1 MKKQE
6 IRALVE
12 TGIFVG
18 IAVVLDLIFGAIYSF
33 PFGGSI
39 GVAMLPIF
47 IIASRRGPKYGIIA
61 GILYGLIQ
69 TMIKVYFLNF
79 FQYFLDY
86 FVAFG
91 VVGIG
96 AFIPKTLLKRTRFII
111 LITVGSLARWIIAS
125 IAGVVYWAEYIPGEM
140 EWVDGILGTNIVGSL
155 SESMLIFVGAFI
167 YNSLYMIPSMLLC
180 ILVGV
185 IIHNRGV
192 LQFNLTQRVS

>member
-1 MKKQE
+1 MSLRIKERNMKKQE

-96 AFIPKTLLKRTRFII
+96 AFVPKTLLKRTRFII
-111 LITVGSLARWIIAS
+111 LITIGSLARWIIAS

-140 EWVDGILGTNIVGSL
+140 EWLDGLLGTNIVGSL
-155 SESMLIFVGAFI
+155 SENQLIFIGAFI
-167 YNSLYMIPSMLLC
+167 YNSLYMIPS
-180 ILVGV
+180 ILSHLG
-185 IIHNRGV
+185 
-192 LQFNLTQRVS
+192 